1 MSEPKDPPV
10 ETFDKAYVDNLRNE
24 AAGHR
29 LKAQETQ
36 QKLDA
41 AIAERDDFKAK
52 FEIADAAR
60 VTAEGAALEAKTSAD
75 QRIVSVELKAAA
87 LNLGLIDPDDLRLLD
102 TSALKLNDKGEVDG
116 LADALGKL
124 QTAKPHLFKVPADP
138 SNPNP
143 APVDRTSNPNPAP
156 PSNPPAPKRATDM
169 DTAEYAKA
177 YREVTGAQLR
187 RIA

>member
-1 MSEPKDPPV
+1 MSETKDPPEFTKEYV
-10 ETFDKAYVDNLRNE
+10 EGLRNE

-41 AIAERDDFKAK
+41 VTAERDDFKSK
-52 FEIADAAR
+52 FEAADAAR

-87 LNLGLIDPDDLRLLD
+87 VSLGLIDPDDLRLLD

-124 QTAKPHLFKVPADP
+124 QASKPHLFKPAADP
-138 SNPNP
+138 ANPNP
-143 APVDRTSNPNPAP
+143 APTDRTTSPNPAP
-156 PSNPPAPKRATDM
+156 SPTSPGPKRATEM
-169 DTAEYAKA
+169 DPAEYAKA